1 MDFTHDDEQQALR
14 EAVRGLVGKRYADF
28 ENRRRTVADEPGF
41 DEDLWQALGE
51 MGILGLPYDE
61 ADGGSGAG
69 PAEVGIVAQ
78 ELGRVL
84 APEPFLPSV
93 VLAGG
98 LVAMTASDEQRA
110 DVIGALSSGERVLAF
125 AHTEPGSRWSTT
137 AGAVTATQ
145 SGDGWMLSGVKE
157 PVLHGA
163 RADQLVVSA
172 ALPDGGTGLFLV
184 AGDASGLTRNGY
196 ATHDGGRAARVSF
209 EDTPATSLGEPT
221 DRSAEIALVLDGT
234 RIIAGNQAVGAM
246 EVALEATTDYLKSRK
261 QFGVTLNTFQAL
273 NFRAADMYVSLELTT
288 SIVAWATM
296 VLAEGSP
303 DEVADAAARASLQ
316 VSRGGRHVG
325 QEAIQLH
332 GGIGMTAEYAIGSYT
347 SHLTALDHMFGDGN
361 HHVGVLAGKV
371 ATYDEVDPLA

>member
-1 MDFTHDDEQQALR
+1 MDFTYDDEQQALR
-14 EAVRGLVGKRYADF
+14 DAVRGLVGKKYADF
-28 ENRRRTVADEPGF
+28 ENRRRTVADDPGF
-41 DEDLWQALGE
+41 DEDLWKSLGE
-51 MGILGLPYDE
+51 MGILGLPFDE
-61 ADGGSGAG
+61 EDGGSGAG
-69 PAEVGIVAQ
+69 PIEVGIVAQ

-84 APEPFLPSV
+84 APEPFLTSV
-93 VLAGG
+93 VLTGG
-98 LVAMTASDEQRA
+98 LVAMTASDEQRT

-125 AHTEPGSRWSTT
+125 AHHEPGSRWSTS
-137 AGAVTATQ
+137 ARAVTATRN
-145 SGDGWMLSGVKE
+145 GDAWTLSGVKE
-157 PVLHGA
+157 PVIQGA

-184 AGDASGLTRNGY
+184 DGADSRRNGY
-196 ATHDGGRAARVSF
+196 ATHDGGRAARVTF
-209 EDTPATSLGEPT
+209 TDTPAVPLGEVT
-221 DRSAEIALVLDGT
+221 DRSAEIALVLDGS

-246 EVALEATTDYLKSRK
+246 EVALQSTTDYLKSRK

-273 NFRAADMYVSLELTT
+273 NFRAADMYVALELTT

-296 VLAEGSP
+296 VLAEGTP

-347 SHLTALDHMFGDGN
+347 SHLTALDHLFGDGN
-361 HHVGVLAGKV
+361 HQVGVLAGRV
-371 ATYDEVDPLA
+371 GSYDEVDPLA